1 MIGSKVIKAYMVE
14 YDKITYSMNIVSLF
28 LVTYEAS
35 CEFVDAFY
43 AIQCMPMVNTYMW
56 DRAGTNLAF

>member
-1 MIGSKVIKAYMVE
+1 MVE
-14 YDKITYSMNIVSLF
+14 YDEIVYSMNILSLF

-43 AIQCMPMVNTYMW
+43 GIKCIPMVNTYMW
-56 DRAGTNLAF
+56 DRVGTNFVCNIA